1 MMNQGMYM
9 KMWMKYK
16 KSFLVSFLL
25 FIFIFLFSACG
36 QGTTNQG
43 ENPQSGVNQEAQFPL
58 KIVDGRNKEV
68 TIPKKPTRIVSTS
81 LATDEFLFSLVDP
94 SRIVAVTEISTD
106 EGISNVAGKTT
117 SIPNKIKTVTAEQII
132 ALKPD
137 LVLLPTY
144 IDPGVVEQLDKA
156 GMPIFQL
163 KDQASFQGIQDNVRL
178 IAKLVGETQKGE
190 DVIKEFN
197 QELSAIDEKVK
208 SIPSNKRVK
217 VLYWTNYG
225 SSVTAKTTV
234 GEMIVRAGGVNVISE
249 AGLVGT
255 EYPDYPKI
263 SKETVLSLNPDVII
277 TDGYGAQ
284 DSGFVDKWKKDP
296 SLKSVNAFKNNRVF
310 VLNSAHLTNASH
322 YVVKGTKDIFTT
334 LYPEL
339 NK

>member
-1 MMNQGMYM
+1 M
-9 KMWMKYK
+9 KFKN
-16 KSFLVSFLL
+16 SFFVTILL
-25 FIFIFLFSACG
+25 FAFVFLISACG
-36 QGTTNQG
+36 QGTTNPNGNSQ
-43 ENPQSGVNQEAQFPL
+43 PDVNQETQFPL

-106 EGISNVAGKTT
+106 QGISNVAGKTN
-117 SIPNKIKTVTAEQII
+117 SIANKIKTVTAEQII
-132 ALKPD
+132 TLKPD

-144 IDPGVVEQLDKA
+144 VDPGVVEQLDKA
-156 GMPIFQL
+156 GMPVFQL
-163 KDQASFQGIQDNVRL
+163 KDQTSFQGIQDSVRL
-178 IAKLVGETQKGE
+178 IAQLVGEKQKGE

-197 QELSAIDEKVK
+197 QELSAIDNKVK
-208 SIPSNKRVK
+208 SISSDKRLK
-217 VLYWTNYG
+217 VLYWSSYG
-225 SSVTAKTTV
+225 SSVTAKTTI
-234 GEMIVRAGGVNVISE
+234 GEMIVRAGGVNVVSE
-249 AGLVGT
+249 AGLAGT
-255 EYPDYPKI
+255 EYPDFPNI

-284 DSGFVDKWKKDP
+284 ESGFVDAWKKDP
-296 SLKSVNAFKNNRVF
+296 SLKQVNAFKNNRVF